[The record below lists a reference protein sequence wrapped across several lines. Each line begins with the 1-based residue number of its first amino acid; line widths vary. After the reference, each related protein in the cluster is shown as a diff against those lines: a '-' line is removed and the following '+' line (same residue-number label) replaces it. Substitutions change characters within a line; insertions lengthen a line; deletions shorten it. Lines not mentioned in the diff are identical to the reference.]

1 MFFLTGNILSK
12 IIERNIF
19 FRKPLA
25 LSNNFNYMKNIYD
38 PEYPVILLV
47 RDILYC
53 ENEKVLG
60 LELFDGSKVKD
71 QYWWT
76 GAILDKSKWYSV
88 HRSFTK
94 NIPEMSSPLTLHFN
108 LQNERLLKTGSVII
122 LVEYF
127 FENIYLKGNIDELNE
142 SSSIEYIEDVLCIK
156 EFVIIG
162 QNDDF
167 ENTYQFTKRSFHQ
180 Q

>member
-1 MFFLTGNILSK
+1 MN
-12 IIERNIF
+12 
-19 FRKPLA
+19 
-25 LSNNFNYMKNIYD
+25 NIYD

-76 GAILDKSKWYSV
+76 GAILDKTKWYTV

-94 NIPEMSSPLTLHFN
+94 NIPEMSSPLTMHFN
-108 LQNERLLKTGSVII
+108 LQNEHLLKTGSVII

-127 FENIYLKGNIDELNE
+127 FENINLNKNIDELNG
-142 SSSIEYIEDVLCIK
+142 SSTIEYIEDVLCIK

-167 ENTYQFTKRSFHQ
+167 EKTYQFSKR
-180 Q
+180 